1 MMKRKNVKYQK
12 GIEREKR
19 QRNKSGISWK
29 YNVFKVFLKAS
40 KLESNRN
47 FLFQC
52 FILSEWSYIY

>member
-52 FILSEWSYIY
+52 FILSE

>member
-40 KLESNRN
+40 KPESNRN